1 MKKENDV
8 VKIFAIGCSSIFTS
22 AGILLLVTQMIL
34 PWISKSIS
42 LPGTDGIAF
51 AFVILFFIC
60 YTIFSKAVEEGQ
72 SLKSNLIC
80 GFLCFVIGA
89 FAPHITGFVFGLYDV
104 INSLFLE

>member
-8 VKIFAIGCSSIFTS
+8 VKIFTVGCSSLFTS
-22 AGILLLVTQMIL
+22 AGILLLMTQMIL

-42 LPGTDGIAF
+42 LPGTDGIVF

-72 SLKSNLIC
+72 SLKSNFIC

-89 FAPHITGFVFGLYDV
+89 FAPHITGFVFGLHDMM
-104 INSLFLE
+104 NSLFVN